1 MNRNAFVMYTEY
13 AEKFAKLSDEQ
24 IGKLVRMM
32 LQYAQ
37 TEEVPQTDD
46 IVLAIT
52 FDCVK
57 ADMDKQYA
65 KYQSKAIAGKKG
77 GLASRAKQA
86 EAEASRAKQTEANA
100 SKVKQTQADAS
111 TIKQSEAEP
120 STAKQ
125 TQAEASKVNLEKEN
139 KKEKEKENKKN
150 IKRYMPISFS
160 EFWEEYPRKVG
171 KATAEA
177 VYNRKA
183 VNAETEQAI
192 LDGLRRY
199 NSLQWSKWTGE
210 QRQYIPYPASWLNA
224 GRWTDTVEQTGKSVP
239 KYMSEAVTEPDT
251 AVTQSDLDALKE
263 LMDKL

>member
-24 IGKLVRMM
+24 MGKLVRMM

-37 TEEVPQTDD
+37 TEKVPQTDD

-86 EAEASRAKQTEANA
+86 EAEASIAKQAEANA
-100 SKVKQTQADAS
+100 SKLKQMQADAS

-125 TQAEASKVNLEKEN
+125 TQADASKVNLEKEN

-160 EFWEEYPRKVG
+160 EFWDEYPRKVG
-171 KATAEA
+171 KANAEA
-177 VYNRKA
+177 IYNRKA

-224 GRWTDTVEQTGKSVP
+224 GRWTDTVEQSGKSVP
-239 KYMSEAVTEPDT
+239 KYMTEPIEPDT
-251 AVTQSDLDALKE
+251 EAPQTDLDALKE

>member
-24 IGKLVRMM
+24 MGKLVRMM

-86 EAEASRAKQTEANA
+86 EAEASKLKQTEANS
-100 SKVKQTQADAS
+100 SKLKQTQADAS
-111 TIKQSEAEP
+111 TIKQSKAEP

-125 TQAEASKVNLEKEN
+125 AEAEASKVNLEKEN
-139 KKEKEKENKKN
+139 KKEKEKENKKI

-239 KYMSEAVTEPDT
+239 KYMTEPIEPETEDAPQT
-251 AVTQSDLDALKE
+251 DLDALKE
-263 LMDKL
+263 LMDRL

>member
-1 MNRNAFVMYTEY
+1 MYTEY
-13 AEKFAKLSDEQ
+13 AEKFAKLSDAQ
-24 IGKLVRMM
+24 MGKLVRMM

-77 GLASRAKQA
+77 GLASKL
-86 EAEASRAKQTEANA
+86 KQTEANA
-100 SKVKQTQADAS
+100 SKLKQTQADAS

-120 STAKQ
+120 SKLKQ
-125 TQAEASKVNLEKEN
+125 TEAEASKANLEKEN
-139 KKEKEKENKKN
+139 KKEKEKEKENKKN

-171 KATAEA
+171 RATAEA

-251 AVTQSDLDALKE
+251 AVTQTDLDALKE
-263 LMDKL
+263 LMEKL